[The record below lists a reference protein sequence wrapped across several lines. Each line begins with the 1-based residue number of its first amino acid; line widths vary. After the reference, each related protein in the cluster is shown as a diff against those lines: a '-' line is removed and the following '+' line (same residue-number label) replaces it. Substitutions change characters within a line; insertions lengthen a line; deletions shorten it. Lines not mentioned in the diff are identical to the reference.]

1 VPADVSP
8 PHDLVAL
15 EIGRRR
21 AYRELLAFSDSTAA
35 QRLRDFPGP
44 EQWFERQQ
52 WPPELGARLEELRDA
67 ERDAALA
74 VHRHPAIAQA
84 LAEHRYRQLREA
96 LQSAADLREADAAP
110 EGGPK

>member
-1 VPADVSP
+1 MPADVSP

-15 EIGRRR
+15 EIERRR